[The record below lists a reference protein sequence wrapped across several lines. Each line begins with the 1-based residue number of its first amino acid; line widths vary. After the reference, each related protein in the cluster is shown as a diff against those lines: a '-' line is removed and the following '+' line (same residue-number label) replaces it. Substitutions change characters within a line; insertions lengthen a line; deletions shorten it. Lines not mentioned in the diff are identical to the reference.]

1 MPSGYVVSNAST
13 GSAQYGSTVYV
24 DVTAA
29 TTSKVAL
36 KLDVVD
42 SSAATVASG
51 LVKGDTLTTSDVIVS
66 GFDAS
71 VLTGKK
77 GDNVDTGAI
86 QSALKSATLKGNK
99 TYYSNDDTAYHYKF
113 KLTSDSAFATNN
125 SRANYGDTLS
135 VYYTATLVKSPA
147 TNNST
152 PDNSWI
158 A

>member
-1 MPSGYVVSNAST
+1 MWFLMLLLVVPNMVLL
-13 GSAQYGSTVYV
+13 YYV

-99 TYYSNDDTAYHYKF
+99 TYYSNDGTAYHYEF

-135 VYYTATLVKSPA
+135 AYYTATLVKSPA